1 MEPSPGHIRK
11 PDGAGL
17 TMTAD
22 LLASGLSAF
31 VTADP
36 TLLALAVLAGVLVGF
51 VLGLVGG
58 GGSILA
64 VPLLL
69 YVVGVGTP
77 HMAIGT
83 AAVGVAANAASGLA
97 AHARAGTVKWRCAM
111 VFSLAGIV
119 GAYAGS
125 SIGKAID
132 GDALLAAFG
141 GAMILIAIWMLV
153 PKRGEDRPDVRLT
166 LRTARELLPRLIPFG
181 FGAGTAAGF
190 FGIGGGFLIAPGL
203 MASTRMPMQLAVG
216 TSLVAVLAFG
226 ATTAANYAV
235 SGLVNWPVAVAM
247 IAGGAV
253 GGFVGQRASSALAAR
268 RNLLT
273 QVFSAL
279 VMMTGAAIIWQAL

>member
-1 MEPSPGHIRK
+1 M
-11 PDGAGL
+11 L
-17 TMTAD
+17 TD
-22 LLASGLSAF
+22 LLAL
-31 VTADP
+31 VMADP
-36 TLLALAVLAGVLVGF
+36 AMLSLAALAGVLVGF

-77 HMAIGT
+77 HLAIGT
-83 AAVGVAANAASGLA
+83 AAVGVAANAATGLL

-111 VFSLAGIV
+111 VFSLSGIV
-119 GAYAGS
+119 GAFAGS

-132 GDALLAAFG
+132 GEALLAAFG
-141 GAMILIAIWMLV
+141 GAMILIALWMLV
-153 PKRGEDRPDVRLT
+153 PKRGDDQPNVRLT
-166 LRTARELLPRLIPFG
+166 LKTARELLPRLVPFG
-181 FGAGTAAGF
+181 FGAGSAAGF

-203 MASTRMPMQLAVG
+203 MASTRMPMQIAVG

-247 IAGGAV
+247 FVGGAV
-253 GGFVGQRASSALAAR
+253 GGFVGQKASGALAAR

-279 VMMTGAAIIWQAL
+279 VMLTGAAIIWQAVQ